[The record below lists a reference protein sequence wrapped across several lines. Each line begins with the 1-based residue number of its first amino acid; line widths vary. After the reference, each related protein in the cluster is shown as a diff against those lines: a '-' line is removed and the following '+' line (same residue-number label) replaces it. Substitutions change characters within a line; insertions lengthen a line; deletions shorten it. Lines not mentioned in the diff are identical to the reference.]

1 MMKHLQPNL
10 FQKKNQIVDF
20 NATKLSKNE
29 SYNDMGSFYEQN
41 SDLRKDSFQFLRR
54 STDMPKKLSI
64 IYSE

>member
-1 MMKHLQPNL
+1 MMKHLQEKN
-10 FQKKNQIVDF
+10 FQKKNQIIDF